1 MTTNSIEPTNRNLY
15 ALFRSGFADR
25 LDHPFLVVPH
35 GPTLTYGDVEERAM
49 RMAGALMMMGVASG
63 DHLVVQ
69 IDKSPDGVA
78 LYLACLRMGVVF
90 VTLNTAYTPDEVAFF
105 LGDAQP
111 KVFVCRPDDA
121 AALQPLADDA
131 NADLVTLGVDGDGS
145 LADAVAT
152 APRVV
157 DIVDSDGTDIACML
171 YTSGTTGRSK
181 GAMLTHDGL
190 AATAKGLHDVWG
202 WQRDDVLLHVLP
214 IFHVHGLFVALH
226 PAMLGG
232 STVLFHPKFELDATL
247 AALPDA
253 TVMMAVPTIYNR
265 LLQSDQFT
273 PEQCASMRVFTSGS
287 APLAADKHDDFAR
300 KSGHV
305 VLNRYGMTEAGIITS
320 SPLDGERPAGTVGF
334 AMPGL
339 ELRVVDSDDQPLPE
353 GEPGMVQIKGT
364 TLFAGYWQLPE
375 KTASEFT
382 DDGFFITGDIGRLDS
397 EGRLTLDG
405 RSGDM
410 IISGGFNVYP
420 REVELCINETDG
432 VFESAVV
439 GLPHDDL
446 GEAVTAFVVLD
457 DETST
462 TAEAIEQALA
472 PQLARFKQPKRYLF
486 VDELPRNA
494 MSKVQKVA
502 LRKENAEL
510 YSS

>member
-1 MTTNSIEPTNRNLY
+1 MQL
-15 ALFRSGFADR
+15 
-25 LDHPFLVVPH
+25 
-35 GPTLTYGDVEERAM
+35 
-49 RMAGALMMMGVASG
+49 AGALAALGAERG
-63 DHLVVQ
+63 DHVVVQ
-69 IDKSPDGVA
+69 IDKSVDGVA
-78 LYLACLRMGVVF
+78 LYLACLRLGVVF
-90 VTLNTAYTPDEVAFF
+90 VTLNTAYTSEEVAFF
-105 LGDAQP
+105 LDDAKP
-111 KVFVCRPDDA
+111 RIFVCRPDQKGT
-121 AALQPLADDA
+121 LQPFADDA
-131 NADLVTLGVDGDGS
+131 NARLVTLGTTGDGS
-145 LADAVAT
+145 LSEAADEAQPDPDIADVA
-152 APRVV
+152 
-157 DIVDSDGTDIACML
+157 GTDIACML

-190 AATAKGLHDVWG
+190 AATATGLHQVWG

-232 STVLFHPKFELDATL
+232 SSVLFHPRFDLDQTL
-247 AALPDA
+247 DALPDA

-265 LLQSDQFT
+265 LLQSEKFT
-273 PEQCASMRVFTSGS
+273 PQQCATMRLFTSGS

-320 SPLDGERPAGTVGF
+320 SPIEGDRPAGTVGF

-339 ELRVVDSDDQPLPE
+339 TMRVVDDHDQPMPHD
-353 GEPGMVQIKGT
+353 EPGMVQIKGN

-382 DDGFFITGDIGRLDS
+382 DDGYFITGDIGRLDA

-405 RSGDM
+405 RAGDM

-420 REVELCINETDG
+420 REVELCINEVDG

-446 GEAVTAFVVLD
+446 GEAVTAFVVL
-457 DETST
+457 
-462 TAEAIEQALA
+462 TANDSASAASIEAAIAER
-472 PQLARFKQPKRYLF
+472 LARFKQPKQYLF

-502 LRKENAEL
+502 LRRENAGL

>member
-1 MTTNSIEPTNRNLY
+1 MTSNAIEPTNRNLY

-25 LDHPFLVVPH
+25 LDHPFLIIP
-35 GPTLTYGDVEERAM
+35 GGATLTYGDVETRAM
-49 RMAGALMMMGVASG
+49 HMAGALTMLGVATG
-63 DHLVVQ
+63 DHVVVQ
-69 IDKSPDGVA
+69 IDKSSDGVA

-111 KVFVCRPDDA
+111 TVFVCRPADA
-121 AALQPLADDA
+121 ATLQPFADEA
-131 NADLVTLGVDGDGS
+131 GAKLVTLGVDADGT
-145 LADAVAT
+145 LAEATDT
-152 APRVV
+152 APKIV
-157 DIVDSDGTDIACML
+157 DIVDSKGTDIACML

-190 AATAKGLHDVWG
+190 AATAKGLHEVWG

-232 STVLFHPKFELDATL
+232 SSVLFHPKFELDATL

-265 LLQSDQFT
+265 LLQADQFT

-287 APLAADKHDDFAR
+287 APLAADKHEDFAR

-339 ELRVVDSDDQPLPE
+339 ELRVVDDTNQPMPE
-353 GEPGMVQIKGT
+353 GEPGMVQIKGD

-382 DDGFFITGDIGRLDS
+382 DDGFFITGDIGRLDA

-420 REVELCINETDG
+420 REVELCINEAEG

-446 GEAVTAFVVLD
+446 GEGVTAFVVL
-457 DETST
+457 TSEGS
-462 TAEAIEQALA
+462 ANAESIEEAIGSR
-472 PQLARFKQPKRYLF
+472 LARFKQPKRYVF
-486 VDELPRNA
+486 IDELPRNA

-502 LRKENAEL
+502 LRRDNADL
-510 YSS
+510 YST